1 METLIYQLYFFSALV
16 NIDGQFP
23 PCFSSQKKKKVF
35 HYLPKKREKGLS
47 EARKEELN
55 LAKLDLICIFQPK
68 KKKKTHTHIHK
79 KKKKETSELRRIADY
94 LLYAYLYCNFLC
106 FRLLD

>member
-1 METLIYQLYFFSALV
+1 METLTYQLYFFSALV

-55 LAKLDLICIFQPK
+55 LAKLYLICIFQPK
-68 KKKKTHTHIHK
+68 KKKKHTHTHTQ
-79 KKKKETSELRRIADY
+79 EEEERNFRIEKD
-94 LLYAYLYCNFLC
+94 C
-106 FRLLD
+106 